1 VRHAFRAIKRC
12 AGCHDVS
19 DVMIYEIN
27 DDAAQSNWAIGSI
40 GVGPDFA
47 NAAVR
52 AAVLVE
58 CELRDDF
65 DLLVAL

>member
-1 VRHAFRAIKRC
+1 
-12 AGCHDVS
+12 
-19 DVMIYEIN
+19 MIYEIN
-27 DDAAQSNWAIGSI
+27 DDAAQSTWAIGSI

-52 AAVLVE
+52 AAVLVK